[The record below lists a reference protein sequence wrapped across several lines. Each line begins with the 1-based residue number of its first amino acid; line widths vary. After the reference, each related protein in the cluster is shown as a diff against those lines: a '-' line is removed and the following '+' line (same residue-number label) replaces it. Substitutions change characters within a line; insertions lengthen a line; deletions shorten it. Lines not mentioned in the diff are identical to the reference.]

1 MRVLLW
7 SSLALLAVTLVIV
20 ILAIGG
26 SGGSCGGGSGP
37 VGGVPANLVALY
49 EGADATYQLGPQGAA
64 VLAAINFV
72 ETGFGHNLSTSTAG
86 AVGWMQFMPATWA
99 TYRVTPTGRPA
110 PNGPAGW
117 NDPADAIYTAAK
129 YLRANGAP
137 GNWQTAIYG
146 YNHATWYVQ
155 EVVARAQAYYQQG
168 VTGTPGGGP
177 TFVSLGG
184 PASATAGASCQAA
197 SGVGTVPG
205 TQAQIDPTTGAALAP
220 ANAPPQVQAMIAA
233 GDRIIH
239 FDYQWGGGHANPA
252 LSDSQTNPQPQGGQL
267 PGQNGTPGYDCSGA
281 TSYVLWGGGFGNSIL
296 GGSTLTSGQFESVG
310 LPGPGK
316 WVTWYANG
324 GHVYIEV
331 AGIYLDTA
339 AGAGRPPNP
348 PSTGPRW
355 TPAGSGPAGFV
366 ARHPP
371 GL

>member
-1 MRVLLW
+1 M
-7 SSLALLAVTLVIV
+7 
-20 ILAIGG
+20 
-26 SGGSCGGGSGP
+26 
-37 VGGVPANLVALY
+37 
-49 EGADATYQLGPQGAA
+49 
-64 VLAAINFV
+64 
-72 ETGFGHNLSTSTAG
+72 STSSAG

-99 TYRVTPTGRPA
+99 SYRVTPTGQPA

-117 NDPADAIYTAAK
+117 NNPDDAIYTAAK

-137 GNWQTAIYG
+137 GNWQAAIYG
-146 YNHATWYVQ
+146 YNHAGWYVQ
-155 EVVARAQAYYQQG
+155 EVVARAQTYYQQG
-168 VTGTPGGGP
+168 VTGTASGGP

-184 PASATAGASCQAA
+184 AASAGASCPAA

-205 TQAQIDPTTGAALAP
+205 EKAQIDRTTGVALAP

-233 GDRIIH
+233 GNRIIH

-252 LSDSQTNPQPQGGQL
+252 LSDSQTNPQPQGGL
-267 PGQNGTPGYDCSGA
+267 GPGQNGTPGYDCSGA
-281 TSYVLWGGGFGNSIL
+281 TTYVLWGGGFGTSVL
-296 GGSTLTSGQFESVG
+296 GGGSLTSGQFESVG
-310 LPGPGK
+310 DPGPGK
-316 WVTWYANG
+316 WVTWYASV

-339 AGAGRPPNP
+339 AGAGQPPNP

-355 TPAGSGPAGFV
+355 TPVGSGPAGFV

>member
-1 MRVLLW
+1 MRRPLAIV
-7 SSLALLAVTLVIV
+7 LALLALTMLIV
-20 ILAIGG
+20 VLAVGG
-26 SGGSCGGGSGP
+26 SGGSCSGGASGP
-37 VGGVPANLVALY
+37 VGGVPANLVPLY
-49 EGADATYQLGPQGAA
+49 QGADAKYQLGPQGAS

-72 ETGFGHNLSTSTAG
+72 ETDFGQNMSTSSAG

-99 TYRVTPTGRPA
+99 SYRVTPTGQPA

-117 NDPADAIYTAAK
+117 NNSDDAIYTAAK

-137 GNWQTAIYG
+137 GNWQAAIYG
-146 YNHATWYVQ
+146 YNHAGWYVQ
-155 EVVARAQAYYQQG
+155 EVVARAQKYYQQG
-168 VTGTPGGGP
+168 VTGTASGGP

-184 PASATAGASCQAA
+184 AASAGASCPAA

-205 TQAQIDPTTGAALAP
+205 EKAQIDRTTGVALAP

-233 GDRIIH
+233 GNRIIH

-252 LSDSQTNPQPQGGQL
+252 LSDSQTNPQPQGGL
-267 PGQNGTPGYDCSGA
+267 GPGQNGTPGYDCSGA
-281 TSYVLWGGGFGNSIL
+281 TTYVLWGGGFGTSVL
-296 GGSTLTSGQFESVG
+296 GGDSLTSGQFESVG
-310 LPGPGK
+310 DPGPGK
-316 WVTWYANG
+316 WVTWYASV

-339 AGAGRPPNP
+339 AGAGQPPNP

-355 TPAGSGPAGFV
+355 TPVGSGPAGFV